1 MMRVYARY
9 IKRPQDLLLAVLALV
24 VLSPLL
30 LTVALLIKWKLG
42 GPVLFKQKRPG
53 KDGVLFEMV
62 KFRTMTDERDEN
74 GELLPDDLRLTAF
87 GKTLRALS
95 VDELPSLIN
104 IVKGDISI
112 VGPRPLLVEYLP
124 LYNEEQRRRHEV
136 RPGLTGL
143 AQVNGRNRVT
153 WPERFALDVQYVDDI
168 TFWNDWRIIFLTVY
182 KVFKRDGI
190 SSETC
195 ATMEWFT
202 GNETTTK

>member
-1 MMRVYARY
+1 MYARY
-9 IKRPQDLLLAVLALV
+9 IKRPQDLLLATLALV

-62 KFRTMTDERDEN
+62 KFRTMTDARDEN

-168 TFWNDWRIIFLTVY
+168 TFWNDWQIIFRTVY
-182 KVFKRDGI
+182 KVLKRDGI

>member
-1 MMRVYARY
+1 MSMYARY
-9 IKRPQDLLLAVLALV
+9 IKRPQDLLLATLALV

-62 KFRTMTDERDEN
+62 KFRTMTDARDEN

-168 TFWNDWRIIFLTVY
+168 TFWNDWQIIFRTVY
-182 KVFKRDGI
+182 KVLKRDGI